1 MAELKDIPENWYK
14 SSKVN
19 VIKTVA
25 KKKKGKFVIN
35 N

>member
-25 KKKKGKFVIN
+25 KKKKEN
-35 N
+35 LL